1 MSHPLLLAGAMLRR
15 RSRVF
20 LLAGL
25 VMVFMAVM
33 TAGAS
38 ATIEVQNYNDPAGD
52 PATFTYQLFGA
63 DATTQLASDT
73 LGDGAK
79 SSFGPDP
86 SRYGNA
92 YTVHAV
98 LPAGWHTVDI
108 QCMSSPGTATFTPD
122 LARGSVTIQGHD
134 TGEDHYCAF
143 TNSNGP
149 ASGAGGGGGTGGGG
163 STGAGGAAGSA
174 TGVSPTLPAGRLS
187 NSTSKAPRLL
197 RFRGRTH
204 YALARVFIGRTSV
217 IKAQLRKGKQVV
229 GSKRV
234 KHSKA
239 GTYDIKVNL
248 SKTWLRRYRQRGL
261 KRITLTLRIAVV
273 GANGATKVYGPRTI
287 VRI

>member
-1 MSHPLLLAGAMLRR
+1 MSHPLLLTDATLDR

-25 VMVFMAVM
+25 VVVFMAVM
-33 TAGAS
+33 TAKAS

-52 PATFTYQLFGA
+52 PATFTYHLFGA
-63 DATTQLASDT
+63 DATTPLASDI

-86 SRYGNA
+86 STYGTT
-92 YTVHAV
+92 YTLHAV

-108 QCMSSPGTATFTPD
+108 QCVSSPGTATFTPD

-134 TGEDHYCAF
+134 AGEDQYCAF
-143 TNSNGP
+143 TNSKGS
-149 ASGAGGGGGTGGGG
+149 ASGAGGGGNGTGEGGG
-163 STGAGGAAGSA
+163 STGAGGGGS
-174 TGVSPTLPAGRLS
+174 GVSPTLPAGTRS
-187 NSTSKAPRLL
+187 NSKSRAPRLL

-204 YALARVFIGRTSV
+204 YALARIYIGRKSV
-217 IKAQLRKGKQVV
+217 IKAQLRKGERVV
-229 GSKRV
+229 GTKRV
-234 KHSKA
+234 EHSKA
-239 GTYDIKVNL
+239 GTYEVKVNL

-261 KRITLTLRIAVV
+261 KRVTFTLRIVV
-273 GANGATKVYGPRTI
+273 AGSNGATNVYSPRMI

>member
-1 MSHPLLLAGAMLRR
+1 MSHRPLLAGVTLHR

-25 VMVFMAVM
+25 VVVFIAVM
-33 TAGAS
+33 TTNAS

-63 DATTQLASDT
+63 DATTPLASDI

-92 YTVHAV
+92 YTLHAV

-108 QCMSSPGTATFTPD
+108 QCMSSPGTATFNPD

-134 TGEDHYCAF
+134 AGEDQYCAF
-143 TNSNGP
+143 TNSKGP
-149 ASGAGGGGGTGGGG
+149 ASAAGGGGGGGG
-163 STGAGGAAGSA
+163 STGAGGAAGGGS
-174 TGVSPTLPAGRLS
+174 GVSPTLPAGTRS
-187 NSTSKAPRLL
+187 NSKSKAPRLL
-197 RFRGRTH
+197 RFRGGTH
-204 YALARVFIGRTSV
+204 YALARVHIGRSSV
-217 IKAQLRKGKQVV
+217 IKAQLRKGKRVV
-229 GSKRV
+229 GTKRV
-234 KHSKA
+234 KHLKA
-239 GTYDIKVNL
+239 GTYEVKVTL
-248 SKTWLRRYRQRGL
+248 TKTWLRRYRQRGL
-261 KRITLTLRIAVV
+261 KRVTFTLRIVIV
-273 GANGATKVYGPRTI
+273 GSNGATQVYSPRTI